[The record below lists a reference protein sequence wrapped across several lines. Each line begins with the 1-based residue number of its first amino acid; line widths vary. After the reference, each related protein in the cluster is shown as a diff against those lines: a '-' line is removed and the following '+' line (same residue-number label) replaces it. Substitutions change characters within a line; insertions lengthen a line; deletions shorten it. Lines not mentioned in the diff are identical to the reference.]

1 MNKLKV
7 MLQAFI
13 ETLHLYD
20 YILFSISGA
29 LFLLLLFLA
38 ILLRSKVGV
47 SLTLVIVSFI
57 ILISVPIFGYNT
69 IHNSI
74 YKTKL
79 SDLSIKRLEFS
90 EAVVIKGRMT
100 NLGQESFKKFTISS
114 FAYKGASNCLE
125 ELVHP
130 L

>member
-1 MNKLKV
+1 MNNLKIA
-7 MLQAFI
+7 LQAFI
-13 ETLHLYD
+13 ETLHMYD
-20 YILFSISGA
+20 YILFAISGA

-38 ILLRSKVGV
+38 ILLCSKVGV
-47 SLTLVIVSFI
+47 SLILVIVSFI

-100 NLGQESFKKFTISS
+100 NL
-114 FAYKGASNCLE
+114 C
-125 ELVHP
+125 
-130 L
+130 